1 MRALGIALIVT
12 SVLILILLWATQV
25 EQLAGAFT
33 NSYAVVLRS
42 FVPLRAKSETSVIR
56 RIARMGV
63 SAPITLDGYRRE
75 QLRWLATGDVVAVL
89 FILWLRPTPA
99 GALVML
105 VVGAVA
111 GVILRDRRLTQEVKR
126 HEARIAANFPQ
137 VAELLAL
144 AVSAGESPVAALDRL
159 SRRGAGPL
167 IAEFES
173 VINLMKAG
181 VPLTIALDEM
191 ARRSGVTALQRFVD
205 GVIVTM
211 ERGTPLAETLRMQ
224 AADVREA
231 HRRSLLEASGRA
243 EIAMMIP
250 IVFLIM
256 PITVLF
262 ALWPS
267 LTVLSSMTY

>member
-1 MRALGIALIVT
+1 
-12 SVLILILLWATQV
+12 
-25 EQLAGAFT
+25 
-33 NSYAVVLRS
+33 
-42 FVPLRAKSETSVIR
+42 
-56 RIARMGV
+56 MGV
-63 SAPITLDGYRRE
+63 SAPIALDSYRRE
-75 QLRWLATGDVVAVL
+75 QLRWSAIGDVVAAL
-89 FILWLRPTPA
+89 FILWLRPSPA
-99 GALVML
+99 RALVML
-105 VVGAVA
+105 AIGAIA
-111 GVILRDRRLTQEVKR
+111 GAILRDRRLTQEVKR
-126 HEARIAANFPQ
+126 HEARIAADFPQ
-137 VAELLAL
+137 IAELLAL

-159 SRRGAGPL
+159 SRRGTGPL

-173 VINLMKAG
+173 AVNLMKAG
-181 VPLTIALDEM
+181 VPLAAALDEM
-191 ARRSGVTALQRFVD
+191 ARRSGVTALQRFID

-231 HRRSLLEASGRA
+231 RRRSLLEASGRA

-267 LTVLSSMTY
+267 LAVLSSMTY